1 MTTPTSPRPSRL
13 RASLTIGLMIAI
25 SIGLLLV
32 DFRHFGQYG
41 YLGVFV
47 LVLLGNATVVV
58 PAPAFMTA
66 LAAGRTLNPW
76 LVGVISGLGAGI
88 GELTGYIAG
97 RAGRS
102 VFDQQQRFTRIQGYV
117 ERWGALA
124 IFALAA
130 LPNPLMDFAGIAA
143 GITRMP
149 VYKFLLACCAGK
161 IVRFTILA
169 LIGQSTM

>member
-88 GELTGYIAG
+88 GEVTGYIAG

-102 VFDQQQRFTRIQGYV
+102 VFDQQRFTRIQGYV
-117 ERWGALA
+117 ERWGAFA
-124 IFALAA
+124 IFVLAA

-143 GITRMP
+143 GIARMP

>member
-88 GELTGYIAG
+88 GEVTGYIAG

-117 ERWGALA
+117 ERWGAFA

-143 GITRMP
+143 GIARMP

>member
-1 MTTPTSPRPSRL
+1 MTTPAMPQPNRL
-13 RASLTIGLMIAI
+13 RAILTIGCMIVI
-25 SIGLLLV
+25 SLGLLLI

-41 YLGVFV
+41 YVGVFV

-102 VFDQQQRFTRIQGYV
+102 AFDQQRFTRIQGYV
-117 ERWGALA
+117 ERWGAFA
-124 IFALAA
+124 IFGLAA
-130 LPNPLMDFAGIAA
+130 LPNPLMDLAGIAA
-143 GITRMP
+143 GIARMP
-149 VYKFLLACCAGK
+149 WYKFLVACCAGK

-169 LIGQSTM
+169 LIGQSTT

>member
-1 MTTPTSPRPSRL
+1 MTTPTPPRPNRL
-13 RASLTIGLMIAI
+13 RAILTIGFMIAI

-88 GELTGYIAG
+88 GELTGYVAG

-102 VFDQQQRFTRIQGYV
+102 VFEQQRFMRIQAYV
-117 ERWGALA
+117 ERWGAVA
-124 IFALAA
+124 IFSLAA
-130 LPNPLMDFAGIAA
+130 LPNPLMDLAGIAA
-143 GITRMP
+143 GMARMP
-149 VYKFLLACCAGK
+149 WYKFLVACCAGK

-169 LIGQSTM
+169 LIGQSTT

>member
-88 GELTGYIAG
+88 GEVTGYIAG

-102 VFDQQQRFTRIQGYV
+102 VFDQQRFIRIQGYV

-124 IFALAA
+124 IFGLAA

-143 GITRMP
+143 GIARMP

>member
-1 MTTPTSPRPSRL
+1 MTTPTAPRPSRL

-117 ERWGALA
+117 ERWGAFA

-143 GITRMP
+143 GIARMP